1 MEVALVFNIILPL
14 VAAVTTAFGTVLALN
29 ETMNCIEERG
39 KDNERFKQGEHLK
52 KAQIPPG

>member
-29 ETMNCIEERG
+29 ETMN
-39 KDNERFKQGEHLK
+39 
-52 KAQIPPG
+52 

>member
-29 ETMNCIEERG
+29 ETMNRRER
-39 KDNERFKQGEHLK
+39 ERMRGRSMDWK
-52 KAQIPPG
+52 KAEIPPR